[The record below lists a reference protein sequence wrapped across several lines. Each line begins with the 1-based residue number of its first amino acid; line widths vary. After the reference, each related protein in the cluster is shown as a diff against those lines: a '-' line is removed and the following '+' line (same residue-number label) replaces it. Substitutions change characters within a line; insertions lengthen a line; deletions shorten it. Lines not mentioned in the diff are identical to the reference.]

1 MRVFSTIRYIVILS
15 IVGLWILSVTGCGSS
30 RSTAR
35 SASGL
40 SEVLSGG
47 QGGITLSLDP
57 TAVPIIRMA
66 NASDTLALPS
76 SGDYIIGNGDVIN
89 VAIFSR
95 NLSAETDDE
104 EVKVR
109 QDGKIFLRLLGEIQ
123 AEGLTVNQLQEQILE
138 GTLPFIK
145 QPFVQVEIDEYNSQH
160 VIVFGE
166 VGGIGGSGGRGRRVP
181 LKGPTPLMQ
190 IFASLVQQTGGAS
203 AQDFSAPPSLVGD
216 LSNVVVTRRD
226 GERFRVNLNTYLF
239 GLNKSAN
246 IEIHDGDLI
255 FIPHIQNNRA
265 FVLGEVNNQGPIAI
279 GLGLTTTESIA
290 RAGGFTEQ
298 ARRNDVKVIRGG
310 LENPEVINVSARDVF
325 RKGHRDKDVALRNGD
340 IVFVPRSSLGNL
352 NVLLAQILPPLQ
364 SYLLIQAL
372 F

>member
-1 MRVFSTIRYIVILS
+1 
-15 IVGLWILSVTGCGSS
+15 
-30 RSTAR
+30 
-35 SASGL
+35 L

-66 NASDTLALPS
+66 NASDTLTLPS

-89 VAIFSR
+89 VSIFSR
-95 NLSAETDDE
+95 NISAETDAE
-104 EVKVR
+104 EVTVR

-123 AEGLTVNQLQEQILE
+123 AEGLTVNQLQEQVLE
-138 GTLPFIK
+138 GTVPFIK
-145 QPFVQVEIDEYNSQH
+145 QPFVQVEIAEYNSQH

-166 VGGIGGSGGRGRRVP
+166 IAGTGGAAGGRGRIVP

-190 IFASLVQQTGGAS
+190 IFASLVQQTSGA
-203 AQDFSAPPSLVGD
+203 ADQDFSAPPSVVGD

-239 GLNKSAN
+239 GMNKSAN
-246 IEIHDGDLI
+246 IEIRDGDLI

-265 FVLGEVNNQGPIAI
+265 FVLGEVNSQGPIPI

-290 RAGGFTEQ
+290 HAGGFTEL

-310 LENPEVINVSARDVF
+310 FENPEVINVSARDVF
-325 RKGHRDKDVALRNGD
+325 RKGHRDQDVALRNGD